1 MAEQSMFWPT
11 TGTGDGVSGG
21 YNETRLKDIWK
32 ATIGNGV
39 LKYQNDLA
47 VTGGGTSNLAIATG
61 AAVVNGYLYENNT
74 SATIATGTLST
85 GSYGLYIIA
94 NESASA
100 LTVSRSVA
108 GTTVG
113 AKTVRL
119 ALNGSAPAQP
129 YIQIATVSISAGVVG
144 TITTTSDR
152 WSIQRGITSNSN
164 FASIV
169 LGLLGDTLNVTTSTN
184 TAVTGLYSTQSD
196 YIEVDSST
204 GIFTVKQ
211 AGTYAVFVQALWDT
225 NTTNRRKII
234 IGNTYVL
241 QLAATSF
248 ITAGERSQ
256 QSFAI
261 LQKAAGETIQVE
273 VWQDSGATRV
283 ISYAYIH
290 VARL

>member
-32 ATIGNGV
+32 ATIGSGI

-47 VTGGGTSNLAIATG
+47 VTGSGTSSLTIATG
-61 AAVVNGYLYENNT
+61 AAVVGGYLYENNT
-74 SATIATGTLST
+74 SATIATGTLGT

-119 ALNGSAPAQP
+119 ALNGSAPTQP
-129 YIQIATVSISAGVVG
+129 YIQVATVGTSAGVIS
-144 TITTTSDR
+144 TITLTTNR
-152 WSIQRGITSNSN
+152 WSIQRGITNASNN
-164 FASIV
+164 ASIIM
-169 LGLLGDTLNVTTSTN
+169 GLLAETLSVPTSTN
-184 TAVTGLYSTQSD
+184 TTVVSLYSTTSD
-196 YIEVDSST
+196 YVDADAST

-211 AGTYAVFVQALWDT
+211 DGTYAVFVQIDWDT

-234 IGNTYVL
+234 AANFVN
-241 QLAATSF
+241 QLTAASF
-248 ITAGERSQ
+248 IKATQQNQ
-256 QSFAI
+256 QSFLLI
-261 LQKAAGETIQVE
+261 PKLAGETISVQ
-273 VWQDSGATRV
+273 VWQDSGSTRTV
-283 ISYAYIH
+283 NYAHIY
-290 VARL
+290 VTRL

>member
-113 AKTVRL
+113 AKTTRL

-144 TITTTSDR
+144 TITMTNDR
-152 WSIQRGITSNSN
+152 WSIQRGITNNSN

-169 LGLLGDTLNVTTSTN
+169 LGLLGDTLSVTTSTD

-204 GIFTVKQ
+204 GIFTFKQ
-211 AGTYAVFVQALWDT
+211 AGTYAVFVQVLWDT
-225 NTTNRRKII
+225 NTTNRRKITI
-234 IGNTYVL
+234 DSFVA
-241 QLAATSF
+241 QLTAASF
-248 ITAGERSQ
+248 ITAGEQSQ
-256 QSFAI
+256 QSFVI
-261 LQKAAGETIQVE
+261 VQKAAGETIQVE
-273 VWQDSGATRV
+273 VWQDSGSTRV
-283 ISYAYIH
+283 VSYAYIH